1 MPKMRIQSFNTIG
14 GVDKFFRISLGH
26 ETLAN
31 YFQTNFSLIHHHKY
45 SLTEL
50 ENMIPWERDI
60 YIILLSNYIDAE
72 NQRIRDLKA
81 QIKK

>member
-1 MPKMRIQSFNTIG
+1 MRIQSFDTIG
-14 GVDKFFRISLGH
+14 GIDKFFRISLGH

-60 YIILLSNYIDAE
+60 YLTLLQQHIEDE
-72 NQRIRDLKA
+72 KLKQQNA
-81 QIKK
+81 Q